1 MASGAGERECDS
13 AYRAT
18 DESAENSSANPVSPP
33 VIGSPA
39 SRPLSEHSSPV
50 LPVSRPLSE
59 RAPTAVAA
67 PPPAEAAEAAA
78 EPALSDDDAVLG
90 VGMALLCLLLDQSG
104 TVAAI
109 ETADSATRWS
119 EESRPLGRWLLY
131 DLREAGAP
139 AHHALAEIVGL
150 LALLH
155 VHLQLDDTVWVKIL
169 CLLERCV
176 RAGMPVNAQTLR
188 PLCIAA
194 VSIAVKENYD
204 EGMSA
209 NDVRRALPH
218 LTLWHLGFIEL
229 DLLQLI
235 GWRATIWEASE
246 WTAYVAGLR
255 TLLTETAADLRDF
268 AQRYGEV
275 INTIVETPLISPRPP
290 PAASE

>member
-1 MASGAGERECDS
+1 MASIAGQKTECDS

-18 DESAENSSANPVSPP
+18 DESAENSSVNPVSPP
-33 VIGSPA
+33 AIASPA
-39 SRPLSEHSSPV
+39 SRPLSEHASPS
-50 LPVSRPLSE
+50 PRPFSE
-59 RAPTAVAA
+59 RAPVAVAA
-67 PPPAEAAEAAA
+67 PQPGEAAE
-78 EPALSDDDAVLG
+78 EPALSDEDAVLG
-90 VGMALLCLLLDQSG
+90 VGMAVLCLLLDQSG

-119 EESRPLGRWLLY
+119 EETRPLGRWLLY

-139 AHHALAEIVGL
+139 AHQALAEIVGL

-194 VSIAVKENYD
+194 ASVAVKENFD

-218 LTLWHLGFIEL
+218 LTLWHLGFMEL

>member
-1 MASGAGERECDS
+1 
-13 AYRAT
+13 
-18 DESAENSSANPVSPP
+18 
-33 VIGSPA
+33 
-39 SRPLSEHSSPV
+39 
-50 LPVSRPLSE
+50 
-59 RAPTAVAA
+59 
-67 PPPAEAAEAAA
+67 
-78 EPALSDDDAVLG
+78 
-90 VGMALLCLLLDQSG
+90 VG
-104 TVAAI
+104 TPVAAI

-139 AHHALAEIVGL
+139 AHQALAEIVGL

-155 VHLQLDDTVWVKIL
+155 VHLQLDDTVWVKII

-218 LTLWHLGFIEL
+218 LTLWHVGFIEL

>member
-1 MASGAGERECDS
+1 MASGAGQRECDS

-18 DESAENSSANPVSPP
+18 DESAENSSVNPVSPSP
-33 VIGSPA
+33 IASPA
-39 SRPLSEHSSPV
+39 SRPLSEHSSPL

-67 PPPAEAAEAAA
+67 PPPAEPAE
-78 EPALSDDDAVLG
+78 EPALSDEDAVLG

-139 AHHALAEIVGL
+139 AHQALAEIVGL

-194 VSIAVKENYD
+194 ASVAVKENFD
-204 EGMSA
+204 EAMSA

-218 LTLWHLGFIEL
+218 LTLWHVGFMEL

>member
-1 MASGAGERECDS
+1 MASGAGQKTECDS

-18 DESAENSSANPVSPP
+18 DLSAENSSVNPVSPP
-33 VIGSPA
+33 AIASPA
-39 SRPLSEHSSPV
+39 SRPLSEHASPS
-50 LPVSRPLSE
+50 PRPFSE
-59 RAPTAVAA
+59 RAPAAVAA
-67 PPPAEAAEAAA
+67 PPPAEAAE
-78 EPALSDDDAVLG
+78 PALSDEDAVLG

-131 DLREAGAP
+131 DLREAGVP
-139 AHHALAEIVGL
+139 AHQALAEIVGL

>member
-1 MASGAGERECDS
+1 MASIAGQKTECDS

-18 DESAENSSANPVSPP
+18 DESAENSSVNPVSPP
-33 VIGSPA
+33 AIASPA
-39 SRPLSEHSSPV
+39 SRPLSEHASPS
-50 LPVSRPLSE
+50 PRPFSE
-59 RAPTAVAA
+59 RAPAAVAA
-67 PPPAEAAEAAA
+67 PQPGEAAE
-78 EPALSDDDAVLG
+78 EPALSDEDAVLG
-90 VGMALLCLLLDQSG
+90 VGMAVLCLLLDQSG

-119 EESRPLGRWLLY
+119 EETRPLGRWLLY

-139 AHHALAEIVGL
+139 AHQALAEIVGL

-155 VHLQLDDTVWVKIL
+155 VHLQLDDTVWVKII

-255 TLLTETAADLRDF
+255 TVLAENAAELRGF
-268 AQRYGEV
+268 AQRYGVV

>member
-1 MASGAGERECDS
+1 MASIGGQAECDS

-18 DESAENSSANPVSPP
+18 DESAENSSVNPVSPP
-33 VIGSPA
+33 AIASPA
-39 SRPLSEHSSPV
+39 SRPLSEHTSPA
-50 LPVSRPLSE
+50 PRPFSE
-59 RAPTAVAA
+59 RAPTAIAA
-67 PPPAEAAEAAA
+67 QAE
-78 EPALSDDDAVLG
+78 EPALSDEDAVLG

-139 AHHALAEIVGL
+139 AHQALAEIVGL

-194 VSIAVKENYD
+194 ASVAVKENFD
-204 EGMSA
+204 EAMSA

-218 LTLWHLGFIEL
+218 LTLWHVGFMEL

>member
-1 MASGAGERECDS
+1 MASGAGQRECDS

-18 DESAENSSANPVSPP
+18 DESAENSSVNPVSPP
-33 VIGSPA
+33 AIASPA
-39 SRPLSEHSSPV
+39 SRPLSEHTSPA
-50 LPVSRPLSE
+50 PRPFSE

-67 PPPAEAAEAAA
+67 PQPGEAAE
-78 EPALSDDDAVLG
+78 EPALSDEDAVLG
-90 VGMALLCLLLDQSG
+90 VGVALLCLLLDQSG

-119 EESRPLGRWLLY
+119 EETRPLGRWLLY

-139 AHHALAEIVGL
+139 AHQALAEIVGL

-194 VSIAVKENYD
+194 ASVAVKENFD
-204 EGMSA
+204 EAMSA

-218 LTLWHLGFIEL
+218 LTLWHLGFMEL

-290 PAASE
+290 PAATE

>member
-1 MASGAGERECDS
+1 MASIAGQTECDS

-18 DESAENSSANPVSPP
+18 DESAENNSVNPVSPP
-33 VIGSPA
+33 AIASPA
-39 SRPLSEHSSPV
+39 SRPLSEHTSPA
-50 LPVSRPLSE
+50 PRPFSE

-67 PPPAEAAEAAA
+67 PQPGEAAE
-78 EPALSDDDAVLG
+78 EPALSDEDAVLG

-188 PLCIAA
+188 PLCITA

-204 EGMSA
+204 EGTSA
-209 NDVRRALPH
+209 NDVRCALPH
-218 LTLWHLGFIEL
+218 LTLWHLGWMEL

-255 TLLTETAADLRDF
+255 TVLAENAAELRGF
-268 AQRYGEV
+268 AQRYGVV

-290 PAASE
+290 PAATE

>member
-1 MASGAGERECDS
+1 MASIAGQKTECDS

-18 DESAENSSANPVSPP
+18 DESAENSSVNPVSPP
-33 VIGSPA
+33 AIASPA
-39 SRPLSEHSSPV
+39 SRPLSEHASPS
-50 LPVSRPLSE
+50 PRPFSE
-59 RAPTAVAA
+59 RAPVAVAA
-67 PPPAEAAEAAA
+67 PQPGEAAE
-78 EPALSDDDAVLG
+78 EPALSDEDAVLG
-90 VGMALLCLLLDQSG
+90 VGMAVLCLLLDQSG

-119 EESRPLGRWLLY
+119 EETRPLGRWLLY

-139 AHHALAEIVGL
+139 AHQALAEIVGL

-275 INTIVETPLISPRPP
+275 INTIVETPLTSPRPP

>member
-1 MASGAGERECDS
+1 MASGAGQRECDS

-18 DESAENSSANPVSPP
+18 DESAENSNVNPVSTPA
-33 VIGSPA
+33 IASPA
-39 SRPLSEHSSPV
+39 SRPLSEHV
-50 LPVSRPLSE
+50 
-59 RAPTAVAA
+59 PTPATT
-67 PPPAEAAEAAA
+67 PPPAQVAE
-78 EPALSDDDAVLG
+78 EPALSDEDAVLG

-139 AHHALAEIVGL
+139 AHQALAEIVGL

-194 VSIAVKENYD
+194 ASVAVKENFD
-204 EGMSA
+204 EAMSA

-218 LTLWHLGFIEL
+218 LTLWHVGFMEL

>member
-1 MASGAGERECDS
+1 MQNRG
-13 AYRAT
+13 
-18 DESAENSSANPVSPP
+18 
-33 VIGSPA
+33 
-39 SRPLSEHSSPV
+39 V
-50 LPVSRPLSE
+50 LLY
-59 RAPTAVAA
+59 TAQSLDQLVAA
-67 PPPAEAAEAAA
+67 QWNRSLILDEAKLRGAQCVERRAFFKDVC
-78 EPALSDDDAVLG
+78 EFDGRFSLVWH
-90 VGMALLCLLLDQSG
+90 
-104 TVAAI
+104 
-109 ETADSATRWS
+109 R
-119 EESRPLGRWLLY
+119 GRWLLY
-131 DLREAGAP
+131 GLREAGAP
-139 AHHALAEIVGL
+139 AHQALAEIVGL